1 MLYLLKNFSILR
13 LECSKLRDVLAWMY
27 SLLNDSTSR
36 PGFQVLCGLL
46 GLVQTWVMSGYLNY
60 PKKPV
65 ALNRNCR
72 ITDETL
78 KSRLRFGFKNLKR
91 TARMNRMK
99 LTCLFSISM
108 VAAVFA
114 NAFGQVMTGPC
125 TVYRFPAYWNTI
137 VCDSIIIRNF
147 QCGCLGAVRIIPQA
161 SNCDKTNSIPCSLIN
176 VEEDITFEATGSCFY
191 AWSPPIG
198 MFPPMPLGCRG
209 SCTQDLTSRWA
220 NWRSP
225 VKDTSCD

>member
-1 MLYLLKNFSILR
+1 
-13 LECSKLRDVLAWMY
+13 MY

-36 PGFQVLCGLL
+36 SGFQLLCGLL
-46 GLVQTWVMSGYLNY
+46 GLVQTWGMSSYLNY

-72 ITDETL
+72 ISGKVL
-78 KSRLRFGFKNLKR
+78 RLRLRFGFKNLKR
-91 TARMNRMK
+91 TARMNRVK

-108 VAAVFA
+108 IAAVFA

-137 VCDSIIIRNF
+137 VCDRIIIRNF

-161 SNCDKTNSIPCSLIN
+161 SKCAKTNSIPCSLIN
-176 VEEDITFEATGSCFY
+176 VEADMTFGATGSCFMM
-191 AWSPPIG
+191 WSSPLGMYPPV
-198 MFPPMPLGCRG
+198 PLGCMG
-209 SCTQDLTSRWA
+209 SCTQDLTSRWG
-220 NWRSP
+220 NWSSP
-225 VKDTSCD
+225 VMDTSCN